1 MNSSA
6 VRWFTNLWRQ
16 IAEAGRYIYGNLVL
30 AEICIHF
37 GIYWFLFR
45 PYIIVDKGKPKVTS
59 KHIKELTRGFRSFD
73 DFLREG
79 LVEYLDVNE
88 ESDSEIALYEQ
99 FITR

>member
-1 MNSSA
+1 MCGLRFASILIPI
-6 VRWFTNLWRQ
+6 VF
-16 IAEAGRYIYGNLVL
+16 
-30 AEICIHF
+30 F
-37 GIYWFLFR
+37 FR

-99 FITR
+99 FITRYLKCVFFFLMDDCKNCFLCR